1 MWGGFVSMKSAR
13 SEYGVVIDPE
23 TLKAYGPGT
32 LAFRNDLRQVR
43 EQPKLFH
50 RFIYFADDEEER
62 RWIERHLPR

>member
-1 MWGGFVSMKSAR
+1 MPSKEWMLCTDGIAVGHGPRPQTDS
-13 SEYGVVIDPE
+13 
-23 TLKAYGPGT
+23 PGT

-50 RFIYFADDEEER
+50 RFIYFDDDEEER